1 MKRNTDMT
9 AISRLVRI
17 GRFGLGLGAALA
29 VFAGVPALAE
39 KQAPPQPGKA
49 KNFEVTKPRKLT
61 LDNGMG
67 VTFVQYGTVPKVSI
81 DLGIR
86 TGNVDET
93 AQQVWLADLVG
104 DLLTQGTAT
113 RTAAQIAQQAAEMG
127 GEVRVNV
134 GADRTDVA
142 TDVLSESGPAAI
154 RLIADVARNPKF
166 PDAEVTRLKND
177 RLRQLAIARTQPQ
190 QLVLEKFRATL
201 YPEHPY
207 GRLFPTNEML
217 QGYTTAQA
225 RAFYDANYGAARSRI
240 YVVGRFN
247 EAAMEKAV
255 REAFGGWKKG
265 SAPSVLVPKPAGGR
279 RLEVIDRPG
288 AVQSTIYLGLPTIDP
303 SNPDFLPLVVTDAI
317 LGGSFGSRIT
327 SNIREQK
334 GYTYSPNSQLSSRY
348 RDAYWVETADVTTKD
363 TGASLKEIFGEIDRL
378 GKEAPSAQ
386 ELRGIQNYLG
396 GLFIL
401 RNSTRQ
407 GIIGQLAFMDLHG
420 LPEDYLNTYVA
431 RINAVTPADVQR
443 IAAKY
448 IQGGSATIII
458 AGDTKVIEDQLVP
471 YRPAAAGSSS
481 K

>member
-1 MKRNTDMT
+1 MKRNTDMS
-9 AISRLVRI
+9 ALSISRI
-17 GRFGLGLGAALA
+17 GRFGLVLAAAVLA
-29 VFAGVPALAE
+29 AAPALAE
-39 KQAPPQPGKA
+39 KQPPPQPGKA
-49 KNFEVTKPRKLT
+49 KNFEVPKPRKIT

-93 AQQVWLADLVG
+93 SQQVWLADLVG
-104 DLLTQGTAT
+104 DALTQGTAT
-113 RTAAQIAQQAAEMG
+113 RTASQIAQQAAEMG
-127 GEVRVNV
+127 GEIRVNV

-142 TDVLSESGPAAI
+142 TDVLSESGPAAV
-154 RLIADVARNPKF
+154 RLIADVVRNPKF
-166 PDAEVTRLKND
+166 PEAEVARLKND

-207 GRLFPTNEML
+207 GRIFPSNEML
-217 QGYTTAQA
+217 QGYTPAQV
-225 RAFYDANYGAARSRI
+225 RSFYDANYGAARSRI
-240 YVVGRFN
+240 YVVGRFD

-255 REAFGGWKKG
+255 REAFAGWKKG
-265 SAPSVLVPKPAGGR
+265 SAASVIVPKPAGGR

-288 AVQSTIYLGLPTIDP
+288 AVQSTIFLGLPTIDP

-363 TGASLKEIFGEIDRL
+363 TGASLKEIFSEIDRL

-443 IAAKY
+443 VAAKY
-448 IQGGSATIII
+448 IEGGKATIVV
-458 AGDTKVIEDQLVP
+458 AGDTKVIDDQLVP
-471 YRPAAAGSSS
+471 YRGSASGPSS
-481 K
+481 R

>member
-1 MKRNTDMT
+1 MKRNTDMS
-9 AISRLVRI
+9 AFSRI
-17 GRFGLGLGAALA
+17 GRFGSILAAILLAAL
-29 VFAGVPALAE
+29 PALAE

-49 KNFEVTKPRKLT
+49 KNFEVPKARKIT

-113 RTAAQIAQQAAEMG
+113 RTASQIAQQAAEMG
-127 GEVRVNV
+127 GEIHVNV
-134 GADRTDVA
+134 GADRTDVS
-142 TDVLSESGPAAI
+142 TDVLSESGPAAV

-177 RLRQLAIARTQPQ
+177 RLRQLSIARTQPQ

-207 GRLFPTNEML
+207 GRVFPSNEML
-217 QGYTTAQA
+217 QGYTPAQV
-225 RAFYDANYGAARSRI
+225 RTFYETNYGAARSRI
-240 YVVGRFN
+240 YVVGRFD

-255 REAFGGWKKG
+255 REAFAGWKKG
-265 SAPSVLVPKPAGGR
+265 PAPSVIVPKPSGGR

-288 AVQSTIYLGLPTIDP
+288 AVQSTIFLGLPTIDP

-363 TGASLKEIFGEIDRL
+363 TGASLKEIFSEIDRL
-378 GKEAPSAQ
+378 GKEAPTAQ

-443 IAAKY
+443 VAAKY
-448 IQGGSATIII
+448 IEGGKATIVI

-471 YRPAAAGSSS
+471 YRGSASGPSS
-481 K
+481 R